1 MTAKSSKKESK
12 KDSLKKQRKDDKK
25 KDKEEKGGPR
35 TGAKANKLL
44 IEDLKR
50 KIDECISRPEFDST
64 QSDLARAMASVTV
77 FRTQI
82 KIFEKKFMSDRSHD
96 SRVLNSSDLVKKA
109 SEAFKKQEEASNPN
123 SNMSM
128 TIIAASNMKKKIE

>member
-44 IEDLKR
+44 IEDLKK

-64 QSDLARAMASVTV
+64 
-77 FRTQI
+77 
-82 KIFEKKFMSDRSHD
+82 
-96 SRVLNSSDLVKKA
+96 
-109 SEAFKKQEEASNPN
+109 
-123 SNMSM
+123 
-128 TIIAASNMKKKIE
+128 